1 MDKKKE
7 LAFNLNNFL
16 LSISVALD
24 LVEKD
29 ITHTSLNHSKRLTF
43 LSLKLGER
51 FDLTPQEMSDL
62 CTFTLVHNISL
73 KYEKE
78 NTKEYFTYAE
88 ECIKDLPFLCGYKNV
103 LMYQSENYDGS
114 GIFGL
119 KGKAIPLL
127 SQIISFSHLLEKEF
141 DLSAKNIENKKGII
155 DFLEKNE
162 GILFS
167 EEIINHFL
175 DVGSKVDF
183 WLDIQNEK
191 DILYYIFGTLPD
203 FTIALSFEDILKIT
217 TVFSNLV
224 DKNNTFIEKC
234 SKMADFYK
242 FNHKEKQTFLI
253 AASLQNIG
261 KLAIPNKIILKDS
274 KLTDAEYKVMKTYPY
289 YTKKIL
295 SNLIGFNDI
304 TTWASRVQERID
316 GEGYPYG
323 LRGDALSLKDKLMAT
338 LNIYNSLLEIKPYRE
353 AYSHK
358 KSIKIM
364 NELASNNKLD
374 KTIVENINIKF
385 S

>member
-16 LSISVALD
+16 LSISLALD

-29 ITHTSLNHSKRLTF
+29 MTKTTINHSKRVAF

-51 FDLTPQEMSDL
+51 FNLTPQEMSDL
-62 CTFTLVHNISL
+62 CTFSLVHNISL

-78 NTKEYFTYAE
+78 NTKEYFIYAE
-88 ECIKDLPFLCGYKNV
+88 ESIKELPFLCGYKNV
-103 LMYQSENYDGS
+103 LMYQSENFNGS
-114 GIFGL
+114 GIFGI
-119 KGKAIPLL
+119 KGKDIPIL
-127 SQIISFSHLLEKEF
+127 SQIISFSHLLDKEF
-141 DLSAKNIENKKGII
+141 DLGSNNIDNKKGII

-162 GILFS
+162 DILFS

-175 DVGSKVDF
+175 DVGSKLDF
-183 WLDIQNEK
+183 WLNIQNEK
-191 DILYYIFGTLPD
+191 DILYYIFGILPD
-203 FTIALSFEDILKIT
+203 FTRTLSFEDILRIT
-217 TVFSNLV
+217 TVFSNLI
-224 DKNNTFIEKC
+224 DKNNTLIEKC

-274 KLTDAEYKVMKTYPY
+274 ELTYDEYEVIKTYPY

-304 TTWASRVQERID
+304 TLWASRVQERID
-316 GEGYPYG
+316 GGGYPSG
-323 LRGDALSLKDKLMAT
+323 LRGDDLSLKDKLMAT

-364 NELASNNKLD
+364 NELVNNNKLD
-374 KTIVENINIKF
+374 KTIVDNLNTQF